1 MKTLISLSPTKAV
14 YEFSHN
20 GNKRIVTYENTEDG
34 QIDFEAVSSR
44 EYNNWMSWIFVDPK
58 PVVEP
63 TPTPEP
69 EPTPE
74 PTTEPTPEPTPEPT
88 LELEE
93 TEEEG
98 ETEEPETPEDKPLES

>member
-20 GNKRIVTYENTEDG
+20 GNKRIISLENKENE
-34 QIDFEAVSSR
+34 IVDFERISSEKYSR
-44 EYNNWMSWIFVDPK
+44 WISWIFV
-58 PVVEP
+58 EP
-63 TPTPEP
+63 TP
-69 EPTPE
+69 
-74 PTTEPTPEPTPEPT
+74 
-88 LELEE
+88 ELEE

>member
-20 GNKRIVTYENTEDG
+20 GNKRVVTYENTEDG

-44 EYNNWMSWIFVDPK
+44 EYNNWMSWIFVEPK
-58 PVVEP
+58 PFVDPNP
-63 TPTPEP
+63 TLDPAP

-74 PTTEPTPEPTPEPT
+74 PEAQAEEPTE
-88 LELEE
+88 
-93 TEEEG
+93 
-98 ETEEPETPEDKPLES
+98 

>member
-20 GNKRIVTYENTEDG
+20 GNKRIVSYENTEDG
-34 QIDFEAVSSR
+34 IVDFERISSE
-44 EYNNWMSWIFVDPK
+44 EYAKWISWIFVETTIA
-58 PVVEP
+58 EP
-63 TPTPEP
+63 APTPETTPEPAP
-69 EPTPE
+69 EPTP
-74 PTTEPTPEPTPEPT
+74 
-88 LELEE
+88 ELEE

>member
-20 GNKRIVTYENTEDG
+20 GNKRIVSYENTEDG
-34 QIDFEAVSSR
+34 QIDFDATSSR
-44 EYNNWMSWIFVDPK
+44 EYNNWMIWIFVESK

-63 TPTPEP
+63 TPEPVVEPAP

-74 PTTEPTPEPTPEPT
+74 PEP
-88 LELEE
+88 
-93 TEEEG
+93 
-98 ETEEPETPEDKPLES
+98 EEP